1 MFEQYDSINT
11 LISKEKENISDDIK
25 QKANNI
31 IQKINIIYGEFK
43 DNPELNIKNLSL
55 FIDNL
60 FQNKKIENNKNLA
73 QNADKVEENK
83 SITKEAIN
91 KINKI
96 DLNSTNKKKEKNNSQ
111 NINSNA
117 QNQKINTNINKNSNL
132 NKELEKISKQLN
144 FSEKEIDK
152 NKSQDNTKSNLVKLI
167 GKKRTRAKDS
177 KDRKNKESNNLEKK
191 IIQKNKNKEKEKEK
205 EKDNKKNI
213 SNRKIKREKTSNK
226 VNEKNQTKNILKEQN
241 SSNKNIIKININN
254 RQLKKP
260 KKDQNKTSTSRI
272 TTNSNKNTPIKNK
285 EVKTRRNYSKN
296 SNNSSPKIKNKKEVK
311 SPNKRKSPIK
321 PQNKEDDNKQIKKK
335 NVKSIEEKDKYSDEN
350 STNKIYNNENKNIIV
365 NENVNNT
372 NQKPKLPKSKK
383 KGKGKRNQNFIIDE
397 ELKKSTPIRNL
408 KKQPKGIL
416 KKTNLTQPFILNSP
430 PPKAYVRS
438 KSSEKKVTFSSDKN
452 KKHKTFLEIF
462 QSPSKLKATPLKR
475 KINSEKKSSHKK
487 NNILIFEENKNEVKY
502 NFVGKKRNISFN
514 DERIVKE
521 YNPKTPVR
529 EVKTGLIRKS
539 PLERKKNQNIN
550 LN

>member
-1 MFEQYDSINT
+1 MFKQYDSINT
-11 LISKEKENISDDIK
+11 LISNNKDNNSDDIK
-25 QKANNI
+25 QKTNNI
-31 IQKINIIYGEFK
+31 IQKINIIYDEFK
-43 DNPELNIKNLSL
+43 DNQELNIKNISL

-60 FQNKKIENNKNLA
+60 FQKRKTEINKNLT
-73 QNADKVEENK
+73 QNTEKNEENN
-83 SITKEAIN
+83 SITKDPIN
-91 KINKI
+91 KVNKI

-111 NINSNA
+111 NININE
-117 QNQKINTNINKNSNL
+117 QNQKIISNVNSNI
-132 NKELEKISKQLN
+132 NKELEQIAKQLN
-144 FSEKEIDK
+144 FSEKGIDKEK
-152 NKSQDNTKSNLVKLI
+152 NKSQDNIKSKEEKLI
-167 GKKRTRAKDS
+167 GKKRARP
-177 KDRKNKESNNLEKK
+177 KDRKNKENNNLEKK
-191 IIQKNKNKEKEKEK
+191 TNQKDKNKEKKK

-213 SNRKIKREKTSNK
+213 SKKKIKKEKTNNK
-226 VNEKNQTKNILKEQN
+226 INEKNQIKNNLKEQN

-260 KKDQNKTSTSRI
+260 KKEQSKTSTSRI
-272 TTNSNKNTPIKNK
+272 TTNSNKNTPTKNK
-285 EVKTRRNYSKN
+285 EVKTRRNCSKN
-296 SNNSSPKIKNKKEVK
+296 SNNSNNSTPKIKNKKEVK
-311 SPNKRKSPIK
+311 SPNKRKSPVK
-321 PQNKEDDNKQIKKK
+321 PQNKKDDNKQIKKK
-335 NVKSIEEKDKYSDEN
+335 TVKAIEEKDKYDEEN
-350 STNKIYNNENKNIIV
+350 TTNKIYDNENKNMIV

-416 KKTNLTQPFILNSP
+416 KKTNISQPFILNSP
-430 PPKAYVRS
+430 PPKAYKRS

-487 NNILIFEENKNEVKY
+487 NNILVFEEDKNEIKY

>member
-1 MFEQYDSINT
+1 MFEQYNSINT
-11 LISKEKENISDDIK
+11 LISNEKENNSDDIK
-25 QKANNI
+25 QKTNNI
-31 IQKINIIYGEFK
+31 IQKINIIYDEFK
-43 DNPELNIKNLSL
+43 DKPELNIKNISL

-60 FQNKKIENNKNLA
+60 FQNRKIENNKNLT
-73 QNADKVEENK
+73 QNKDKVEENK
-83 SITKEAIN
+83 PITKEPIN
-91 KINKI
+91 KANKI

-111 NINSNA
+111 NINA
-117 QNQKINTNINKNSNL
+117 QNQKINTNMNINSNL
-132 NKELEKISKQLN
+132 NKELEQISKQLN
-144 FSEKEIDK
+144 FSEKELDKDKDK
-152 NKSQDNTKSNLVKLI
+152 NKIQDNIKNKEVKLI

-177 KDRKNKESNNLEKK
+177 KDRKKKESNNLENKT
-191 IIQKNKNKEKEKEK
+191 IQSNKNK

-226 VNEKNQTKNILKEQN
+226 VNEKKQTKNNLKEQN

-260 KKDQNKTSTSRI
+260 KKEQNKTSTSRI
-272 TTNSNKNTPIKNK
+272 TTNTNKNTPIKNK

-296 SNNSSPKIKNKKEVK
+296 SNSSSPKIKNKKEVK

-321 PQNKEDDNKQIKKK
+321 PQNKKDDNKQIKKK
-335 NVKSIEEKDKYSDEN
+335 NLKSIEEKNKYSDEN
-350 STNKIYNNENKNIIV
+350 STNKIYDNENKNIIV
-365 NENVNNT
+365 NENVNNI

-416 KKTNLTQPFILNSP
+416 KKTNLVQPFILNSP

-452 KKHKTFLEIF
+452 KKHKSFLEIF

-487 NNILIFEENKNEVKY
+487 HNILVFEEDKNEVKY